1 MSRQPVKDDHSQDST
16 LVIFVTGNAPRSR
29 RALHNLTAV
38 LEGCCP
44 EDVPLSKIDL
54 LQDPQQAIH
63 LGIFATPALM
73 HVDASGHRRILYGDL
88 SDERRLKD
96 FLSGL

>member
-1 MSRQPVKDDHSQDST
+1 MSRQPVEDSQSQDST
-16 LVIFVTGNAPRSR
+16 LVLFVTGNAPRSR

-38 LEGCCP
+38 FEVHCLKA
-44 EDVPLSKIDL
+44 VPLNTIDL

-88 SDERRLKD
+88 SDERSLKD